1 MRSIKAE
8 ANVFGDIVQ
17 GSFIDSYR
25 QGSLLAFNITQ
36 IALSSHLIVIFTIVT
51 IVKARNLSYKAILGH
66 TWISEFCPE
75 ADLVVKSDDDFM
87 VDLPLLR

>member
-1 MRSIKAE
+1 M
-8 ANVFGDIVQ
+8 
-17 GSFIDSYR
+17 
-25 QGSLLAFNITQ
+25 SLDN
-36 IALSSHLIVIFTIVT
+36 IVIFTIVT

-87 VDLPLLR
+87 VDLPLLRCFLELIFYLDVLMLMSGAYQTSIIAFSSLLQ